1 MFLGLPGTGLE
12 MNSLTVRS
20 ELKELDLIR
29 DFLRDNLIVF
39 DLSEEDY
46 FKIELALVEI
56 CTNVM
61 RYAYPDA
68 VGDLTVMVW
77 VERDRFYLEIRDSG
91 IPFDPCRIKKP
102 RLKDL
107 VGQRQK
113 GGLGIFLARR
123 LMDGFSYRRE
133 DDENILTMFKKL
145 EAGPVEA

>member
-1 MFLGLPGTGLE
+1 
-12 MNSLTVRS
+12 MNTLTVRS

-29 DFLRDNLIVF
+29 NFLRENLVVF

-46 FKIELALVEI
+46 FKVELALVEV

-68 VGDLTVMVW
+68 VGDLTVIVW
-77 VERDRFYLEIRDSG
+77 IQDDKFYVEIRDSG
-91 IPFDPCRIKKP
+91 IPFDPCEIKKP

-107 VGQRQK
+107 VGQGQK

-133 DDENILTMFKKL
+133 DGENVLTMYKKL